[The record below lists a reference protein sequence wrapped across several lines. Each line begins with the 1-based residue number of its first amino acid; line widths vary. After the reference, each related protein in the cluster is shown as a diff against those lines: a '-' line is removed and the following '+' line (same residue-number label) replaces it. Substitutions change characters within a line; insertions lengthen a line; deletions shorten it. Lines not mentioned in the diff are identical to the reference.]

1 MRDEK
6 RIERMIE
13 KLQKVWKA
21 NPDWRLCQ
29 LVFNIANNTETMR
42 SRDIFHVEDDIFEI
56 TLNRY
61 IDKLNTLL
69 ESG

>member
-6 RIERMIE
+6 RIERIIE
-13 KLQKVWKA
+13 KLQRVWKA

-29 LVFNIANNTETMR
+29 LVFNIAVNTETMKE
-42 SRDIFHVEDDIFEI
+42 RDVFYVEDGIFEI

-61 IDKLNTLL
+61 INNLNGLF
-69 ESG
+69 ES

>member
-13 KLQKVWKA
+13 KLHKVWKA

-29 LVFNIANNTETMR
+29 LVFNIAVNTQTMKG
-42 SRDIFHVEDDIFEI
+42 RDVFYVEDNIFEI

-61 IDKLNTLL
+61 VDKLNGLF
-69 ESG
+69 EG